1 MNQWYKVVVK
11 VEFED
16 AKGRQKFKKESY
28 IVLAM
33 TPTEVEAKMAKQL
46 EATDYEIVGINTTN
60 IVEIV
65 K

>member
-1 MNQWYKVVVK
+1 MNQWYKVTVK

-28 IVLAM
+28 IVSAM
-33 TPTEVEAKMAKQL
+33 TPTEVEMKMAKQL